1 MLRTPAVLGS
11 DTRLRDLSVRQTW
24 FPAHPLVVT
33 SLGPH
38 HLLSLSFSVCEMGTL
53 ALNLDIVP
61 GQEAKP
67 CLSQAWGGEGS
78 LLGLSWGQQLEPTL
92 CLCEGLRADGNPSSV
107 LAACRTARKPSPAPQ
122 AQTPALEPRSGLEPV
137 RRQGRKESL
146 WADPQLSP
154 ECIPI
159 DCVTGWGSSGKKP
172 RVCLCTHV
180 WTHGCTC
187 ICACTCAHMCAC
199 MCAHLCPHM
208 CTNVCVH
215 ICVNVHVCAHE
226 CAFVCAHVHKCL
238 YSMCTCVHVCVCAV
252 SGRGRESRAEVG
264 PGQLSDFPN
273 PASQGGSLGGPWP
286 PRLSL
291 GTRQQAGGSGP
302 GACPGQS

>member
-78 LLGLSWGQQLEPTL
+78 LLGLSWGQQPEPTL
-92 CLCEGLRADGNPSSV
+92 CLCEGLRADGNSSSV

-172 RVCLCTHV
+172 RVCLYTRVDTWMHMYLCVHVCTHV
-180 WTHGCTC
+180 CMYVCPSVPTHVHECL
-187 ICACTCAHMCAC
+187 
-199 MCAHLCPHM
+199 CAHLCKRA
-208 CTNVCVH
+208 CV
-215 ICVNVHVCAHE
+215 
-226 CAFVCAHVHKCL
+226 
-238 YSMCTCVHVCVCAV
+238 
-252 SGRGRESRAEVG
+252 RA
-264 PGQLSDFPN
+264 
-273 PASQGGSLGGPWP
+273 
-286 PRLSL
+286 
-291 GTRQQAGGSGP
+291 
-302 GACPGQS
+302 